1 MRLGFSLV
9 CPALFFSIQ
18 YMLELELTTVLNTGF
33 WKLVSQI
40 LDPVVASKVHFINGA
55 QGLEALIPKEH
66 ILKELGGEEDWEYE
80 YIEPKP
86 HENDKL
92 HNTATRNTILEERK
106 KLGGDF
112 FAVTTEWILTSQAD
126 SGLESVKSRRDE
138 AIKKLSDN
146 YWELDPYVR
155 SRTILDRTGV
165 IQGGGKTEFYAAQS

>member
-80 YIEPKP
+80 YIEPEP

-92 HNTATRNTILEERK
+92 QNTAARNTIMEERK
-106 KLGGDF
+106 KLGDDF
-112 FAVTTEWILTSQAD
+112 FAVTAEWILTSQD
-126 SGLESVKSRRDE
+126 ESVKSRRDE
-138 AIKKLSDN
+138 AIQKLCDN

-165 IQGGGKTEFYAAQS
+165 IQGGGKTEFYAAQG